1 MARNDGNRQRG
12 WVNYFRVL
20 AGVYLLYLAY
30 GLARGI
36 WDRTAENVLL
46 NGAAGAVFAAAGAL
60 ILWRE
65 WRAYQYA
72 KAHRDDPESWAQ
84 DEPLPP
90 KEPEAGGD
98 DDGKEREE

>member
-46 NGAAGAVFAAAGAL
+46 NGAAGAVFAGL
-60 ILWRE
+60 GILSYLFRILSSHS
-65 WRAYQYA
+65 AV
-72 KAHRDDPESWAQ
+72 KS
-84 DEPLPP
+84 L
-90 KEPEAGGD
+90 
-98 DDGKEREE
+98 